1 MSGAVREERSREQQ
15 DEQVSNALV
24 EFIKALTQQHT
35 VEGVLELLADYCL
48 EMLPVDGVG
57 VLLLEEQQ
65 LTVATTNSKVGDA
78 VERLEVELEEG
89 PCVECVRVGHPV
101 FVPDL
106 AAATDRYPNFA
117 PRALEAGAGAIH
129 ALPMTGHG
137 ELVGSLNIVSAS
149 PRELSDTGLSTAR
162 MLCDVAVSYI
172 FAVRLHEET
181 SELAGQL
188 QNALDTRVLIEQAKG
203 IMSERHGDSMSD
215 AFERLRKYARSR
227 NMPVREYGRHAGGLT
242 Y

>member
-1 MSGAVREERSREQQ
+1 MQEEDSTQQ
-15 DEQVSNALV
+15 HDDQVAAALV
-24 EFIKALTQQHT
+24 EFIRALTKQHT
-35 VEGVLELLADYCL
+35 VEGVLGLLADFCL

-65 LTVATTNSKVGDA
+65 LTVATTTSAIGDA

-106 AAATDRYPNFA
+106 AAAADRYPRFV

-149 PRELSDTGLSTAR
+149 AGELRETGLSTAR
-162 MLCDVAVSYI
+162 MLSDVAVSYI

-181 SELAGQL
+181 SHLADQL

-203 IMSERHGDSMSD
+203 VMAERHGDSMSD

-227 NMPVREYGRHAGGLT
+227 STAVREVARQVVEDALDL
-242 Y
+242 

>member
-1 MSGAVREERSREQQ
+1 MADPQPSTQQHEQQ
-15 DEQVSNALV
+15 VAAALV
-24 EFIKALTQQHT
+24 GFIRELTQQHT
-35 VEGVLELLADYCL
+35 VEAVLRLLGDQCL
-48 EMLPVDGVG
+48 ALLPADGVG

-65 LTVATTNSKVGDA
+65 LTVATTNSEVGDA
-78 VERLEVELEEG
+78 VETLEVELEEG

-101 FVPDL
+101 LVPDL
-106 AAATDRYPNFA
+106 AASADRYPNFT

-137 ELVGSLNIVSAS
+137 ELVGSLNIVSRA
-149 PRELSDTGLSTAR
+149 PTELTDTQLGTAR

-203 IMSERHGDSMSD
+203 ILAERHGDSMGG
-215 AFERLRKYARSR
+215 AFERLRRHARSR
-227 NMPVREYGRHAGGLT
+227 STPVREIARQVVEDGLDP
-242 Y
+242 